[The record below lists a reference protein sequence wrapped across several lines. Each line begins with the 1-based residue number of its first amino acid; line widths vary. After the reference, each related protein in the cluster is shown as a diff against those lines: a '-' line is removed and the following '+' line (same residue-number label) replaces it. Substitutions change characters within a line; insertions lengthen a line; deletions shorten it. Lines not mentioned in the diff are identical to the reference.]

1 MRRST
6 VGVADGTALQWP
18 RSPGLWMRTVIA
30 IAGSVSGCIAQK
42 SGKRRIRNVR
52 IVRMRVGIAEVPRD
66 SKRDIAARV
75 VERVHVRHA
84 VM

>member
-1 MRRST
+1 M
-6 VGVADGTALQWP
+6 VGVADGTTLQWP
-18 RSPGLWMRTVIA
+18 RSLGLWMRKVIA
-30 IAGSVSGCIAQK
+30 IAGSVSGRIAQK

-66 SKRDIAARV
+66 SKRVIAARV
-75 VERVHVRHA
+75 LEHVRVRRA

>member
-1 MRRST
+1 M
-6 VGVADGTALQWP
+6 VGVADGATLQCL
-18 RSPGLWMRTVIA
+18 RSLDLWMRKVIA

-66 SKRDIAARV
+66 SKRDIAALV
-75 VERVHVRHA
+75 VERARALYA

>member
-6 VGVADGTALQWP
+6 VGVADGAALQWP
-18 RSPGLWMRTVIA
+18 RSLGLWMRKVIA

-52 IVRMRVGIAEVPRD
+52 IVRMRVGIAATPRD
-66 SKRDIAARV
+66 SKRDIAALV
-75 VERVHVRHA
+75 VERVRARHA